1 MTATRTAHGILRLAL
16 TPGNRRFQASQKEL
30 ERIQRE
36 RLARILRHVGA
47 VRDQQALWHGRW
59 RWEDFARTEP
69 VTDYSHWRDR
79 ITNQMK
85 TGRLRLGLSPVQRYQ
100 PTSGSSSAIKWI
112 PYTRQFLQEL
122 DGAISPW
129 FYDLYRQFPGTAS
142 GRQYWSLS
150 WLPSSMRQQG
160 DHQLNNDSQLLSIG
174 KRLLLG
180 RTQAV
185 PEAVALAPTSED
197 AMFATVAWLAAT
209 DDLVTI
215 SVWSPTFAL
224 GLLESLG
231 RWREELARVLKTGS
245 WGPRS
250 AALGLLDA
258 PVSARA
264 AGLLSSWNGVS
275 DPTVFR
281 ELWPQLALLSAWDTA
296 SARPWADELR
306 RALPHAGFQGK
317 GLWATEGVV
326 TIPWHGHHVL
336 AACSHFYEFEDP
348 ETGRIYPSWALQQGQ
363 RVSPLLTTGS
373 GLLRYR
379 LGDLVQVTGHMG
391 ALPCLSFVGRANTVD
406 LVGEKTDAVMVQQWL
421 DRTPWPAP
429 AQPVT
434 VLAAANSGGRRPG
447 YVLIVN
453 LPDDDHGERWESQA
467 KQWADAL
474 EGALCEHFH
483 YRLAR
488 DLDQLDPVRCV
499 CQPGAYRHYLAA
511 CQARGMIA
519 GDIKVESLKHWPD
532 ELPPFARAPVSVRR
546 EAAHEA

>member
-1 MTATRTAHGILRLAL
+1 MTATRTAHGILQLAL
-16 TPGNRRFQASQKEL
+16 APGNRRFQASQKEL

-36 RLARILRHVGA
+36 RLAGILRQVSA
-47 VRDQQALWHGRW
+47 VRDQHALWHGRW

-69 VTDYSHWRDR
+69 VTDYSHWREKV
-79 ITNQMK
+79 TNQMK
-85 TGRLRLGLSPVQRYQ
+85 TGRLRLGQSPVQRYQ
-100 PTSGSSSAIKWI
+100 PTSGSSAAIKWI

-129 FYDLYRQFPGTAS
+129 FHDLYRQFPGTS
-142 GRQYWSLS
+142 RGRQYWSLS

-160 DHQLNNDSQLLSIG
+160 DHQLNNDSQLLSFG
-174 KRLLLG
+174 KRLLMG

-197 AMFATVAWLAAT
+197 AMFATAAWLAAT

-224 GLLESLG
+224 GLLENLG
-231 RWREELARVLKTGS
+231 HWREELATVLKTGS
-245 WGPRS
+245 WGPRKS
-250 AALGLLDA
+250 ALDLLDA
-258 PVSARA
+258 PVNAHA
-264 AGLLSSWNGVS
+264 AGLLSAWNGIS
-275 DPTVFR
+275 DPAFFR

-296 SARPWADELR
+296 SASPWANELR

-326 TIPWHGHHVL
+326 TIPWQGQHVL
-336 AACSHFYEFEDP
+336 AARSHFYEFEDP
-348 ETGRIYPSWALQQGQ
+348 ATGQIYPAWALQPGQ

-391 ALPCLSFVGRANTVD
+391 SLPCLSFVGRANTVD
-406 LVGEKTDAVMVQQWL
+406 LVGEKTDAVVVQQWL
-421 DRTPWPAP
+421 DQTPWPAP

-434 VLAAANSGGRRPG
+434 VLGAANSGRRPG

-453 LPDDDHGERWESQA
+453 LPDGSPGDDWESQA
-467 KQWADAL
+467 KQWAEAL
-474 EGALCEHFH
+474 EATLCKHFH

-532 ELPPFARAPVSVRR
+532 ALPPFARPTVSARQ
-546 EAAHEA
+546 EALNEA